1 MLYKFHT
8 KRQLLHN
15 KYDSQQLHNL
25 LKKISLLFAS
35 FLFCVSSAYT
45 QNFDVRFNHIT
56 SDNGLSQ
63 NTIEDILKD
72 SRGFVWFATRNG
84 LNRYDG
90 YSFKVYKAGNSEH
103 DLSSNFIHSICED
116 LEGNL
121 WIGTENGLNIFDTK
135 TNTFSVLF
143 QNPEDTNSISDNNIS
158 DIVCDKNGII
168 WAGTYTQGLIR
179 IQKTTNA
186 KYIFKRYQYT
196 PNEPTGI
203 LSNTIHTLFIDK
215 ENNLWIGTDNGIN
228 KLDNSTNS
236 FEPYRNISDE
246 INPLSHNSVSVIFED
261 SFGYIWIGTWNGL
274 NQMNKATGEIKY
286 FLFDTKN
293 QSNSSNSAINT
304 IDEDIEGNLLIGS
317 INGLY
322 KFVRKES
329 RFYQFSVKSNNDY
342 ALSNELISCI
352 ETDSLGNVWI
362 GTHMGGVNHYNVHQ
376 KKFKHIVIEPLPEET
391 NNNNIINS
399 IYTDPKTLW
408 IGTAGSGLYCLD
420 KLTGKYNHFKNI
432 PGDLQS
438 INGNYVSAIKKDNIG
453 NLWIGT
459 WESGLNRVHLNSK
472 PIRFERISEK
482 NGWNSMLNKSITS
495 IHIDSSFVLIG
506 GEYGLDKLITENKNI
521 TPVAN
526 NQNWTNNIS
535 QVRCILKDK
544 QGFFWI
550 GTRLGLYCFHESK
563 LKTSLSDADITYY
576 RSNADQPNS
585 LPCNF
590 IETLC
595 EDHIGN
601 IWAGTFG
608 HGICQIQRK
617 NNDEVIF
624 RSFNEKDELS
634 NNVIYSIQ
642 TDKNGDLWIGTDY
655 GLSRFDIT
663 TKKFSNYYAS
673 DGLQSNQFFW
683 GASTKG
689 EDGTLYFGGTNGINY
704 FVPIEIKDIDP
715 MTNVTFTDFKL
726 FNKSVNVGE
735 EEHKKNILSKDI
747 SMASEVRLTYKE
759 DIFSIEFSALTYFQP
774 QKINY
779 AYKLEGVDDEWIH
792 TSSTQRFANYRNLDG
807 GKYTFLVKASNSNG
821 EWSQHPTKL
830 DIIITPPFWD
840 TLLFKIFGIS
850 LLAFFIAFYFR
861 YRTRI
866 LIIQKQSLEE
876 IVKNRTNEI
885 ALQKEQLTIQNK
897 EITAQHNELMD
908 LNKKVQHVNQ
918 LKLRFFT
925 NISHEFRTPL
935 TLIAG
940 PVKKLLTTNPEPD
953 ETKKSLQIIDRNVQR
968 LIHLINQL
976 LDFRKVE
983 TNKLELKVSRGDLLS
998 FINEIC
1004 TSFEQLAQEKQIN
1017 FTFTH
1022 EQINDDQWFDY
1033 EKLENILF
1041 NLLSNAF
1048 KHTPANGEISISLKV
1063 NSNSKIADLNMQA
1076 STVIIKVVDTGIG
1089 IPAEHLGNIFKR
1101 FYQIDTPEN
1110 IKNRGSGIGLSLTK
1124 DLVIAHH
1131 GTIHVKSEVGKGST
1145 FTVII
1150 PFQKESF
1157 SSNEISDE
1165 TMIWDNSGLKHKMD
1179 SSELSVETNTKKN
1192 TSTKNTLKST
1202 DKPTILIVEDNFDL
1216 REFVINSLIYNYNIL
1231 EAENGKTA
1239 YEIAKVQNPELII
1252 SDIMMPVMDGLE
1264 LCTRIKNNLLTSHIP
1279 VILLTARS
1287 LVENWIEGLESGADD
1302 YVPKPFDLDLLKA
1315 KIKNLLESREKL
1327 RKHFSGDVSIS
1338 SSEITTTKA
1347 DSDFIN
1353 KAFEIVEE
1361 NYTNPEFGVKELV
1374 DKMNVSHSLLH
1385 KKLKVIV
1392 NKSAGDFIT
1401 IIRLKR
1407 AAELLNN
1414 SAKNISEVAY
1424 EVGFNDPKYFSQKFK
1439 RYFGILPS
1447 NYIKNK

>member
-1 MLYKFHT
+1 MLYKFST

-15 KYDSQQLHNL
+15 KCYIQQLHH
-25 LKKISLLFAS
+25 LFMKAS
-35 FLFCVSSAYT
+35 FLFAGLVFCMSSAYS
-45 QNFDVRFNHIT
+45 QNFNIRFKHIT

-63 NTIEDILKD
+63 NTIEDIFKD

-90 YSFKVYKAGNSEH
+90 YSFKIYKAENSEQ
-103 DLSSNFIHSICED
+103 DLSSNFVHSICED

-135 TNTFSVLF
+135 TNTFSALF
-143 QNPEDTNSISDNNIS
+143 HNPEDTNSISDNNIS
-158 DIVCDKNGII
+158 EVVCDKNGII
-168 WAGTYTQGLIR
+168 WAGTYTEGLIR

-186 KYIFKRYQYT
+186 KYIFKRYKYT
-196 PNEPTGI
+196 PNKSTGI

-215 ENNLWIGTDNGIN
+215 ENKLWIGTNNGIN
-228 KLDNSTNS
+228 KLSIGTNS
-236 FEPYRNISDE
+236 FEPFRKITDE
-246 INPLSHNSVSVIFED
+246 TNPLSHNSVSSIFED
-261 SFGYIWIGTWNGL
+261 SSGYIWIGTWNGL
-274 NQMNKATGEIKY
+274 NRMNKATGEIKY
-286 FLFDTKN
+286 FLFDADN
-293 QSNSSNSAINT
+293 QSNISNSAINT
-304 IDEDIEGNLLIGS
+304 IDEDIEGNLLIGT
-317 INGLY
+317 IDGLNMY
-322 KFVRKES
+322 IRKENS
-329 RFYQFSVKSNNDY
+329 FCQFHVNSNSDN
-342 ALSNELISCI
+342 ALSNELVSCI
-352 ETDSLGNVWI
+352 ETDRFGNVWI
-362 GTHMGGVNHYNVHQ
+362 GTHMGGVNHYNVYQ
-376 KKFKHIVIEPLPEET
+376 KKFKHIVIEPLPKET
-391 NNNNIINS
+391 NNNNVINS

-408 IGTAGSGLYCLD
+408 IGTAGAGLYCFD
-420 KLTGKYNHFKNI
+420 KETGKHTHFKNK

-438 INGNYVSAIKKDNIG
+438 INGDYVSVIKKDNKG
-453 NLWIGT
+453 NLWVGT
-459 WESGLNRVHLNSK
+459 WESGLNKVHVQSK
-472 PIRFERISEK
+472 PYRFERISEK
-482 NGWNSMLNKSITS
+482 NGWNMMLNSSITS

-506 GEYGLDKLITENKNI
+506 GEYGLDKLISERKNI

-526 NQNWTNNIS
+526 NQNWTNYIS
-535 QVRCILKDK
+535 QVRCILKDT

-550 GTRLGLYCFHESK
+550 GTRIGLYCFHESK
-563 LKTSLSDADITYY
+563 LITGLSDSDITCY
-576 RSNADQPNS
+576 RSNADHRNS
-585 LPCNF
+585 LPYNF
-590 IETLC
+590 VETLC
-595 EDHIGN
+595 EDHNGN

-617 NNDEVIF
+617 SNEEVIF
-624 RSFNEKDELS
+624 KSYNEKDGLS

-642 TDKNGDLWIGTDY
+642 TDEKGDLWISTDY
-655 GLSRFDIT
+655 GLSKLDIT
-663 TKKFSNYYAS
+663 TKKFSNYYVS

-689 EDGTLYFGGTNGINY
+689 EDGTLYFGGTNGVCYFMPNEIN
-704 FVPIEIKDIDP
+704 DIDTV
-715 MTNVTFTDFKL
+715 TNVTITDFKL

-735 EEHKKNILSKDI
+735 KEHKASILSTDI
-747 SMASEVRLTYKE
+747 SKASEVRLTYKE
-759 DIFSIEFSALTYFQP
+759 DAFSIEFSALTYFQP

-792 TSSTQRFANYRNLDG
+792 VPSTKRFANYRNLDG

-821 EWSQHPTKL
+821 EWSRQPTKL
-830 DIIITPPFWD
+830 EINIIPPFWD

-850 LLAFFIAFYFR
+850 LLAFFIAVYFR

-876 IVKNRTNEI
+876 LVKNRTNEI

-897 EITAQHNELMD
+897 EITAQRNKLIY

-940 PVKKLLTTNPEPD
+940 PVKKLLTTNTESD
-953 ETKKSLQIIDRNVQR
+953 ETKKSLLIIDRNVQR
-968 LIHLINQL
+968 LKHLINQL

-983 TNKLELKVSRGDLLS
+983 TNKLDLKVSRGDLVS
-998 FINEIC
+998 FIKEIF

-1022 EQINDDQWFDY
+1022 EEINDEQWFDH

-1048 KHTPANGEISISLKV
+1048 KHTPANGEISISLKI
-1063 NSNSKIADLNMQA
+1063 NSNSETADSIIQD
-1076 STVIIKVVDTGIG
+1076 STAIIKVADTGIG
-1089 IPAEHLGNIFKR
+1089 IPAEHIDNIFKR

-1110 IKNRGSGIGLSLTK
+1110 IKNRGSGIGLSLSK
-1124 DLVIAHH
+1124 ELVIAHH
-1131 GTIHVKSEVGKGST
+1131 GEIHVKSEVGKGSV
-1145 FTVII
+1145 FTVNI
-1150 PFQKESF
+1150 PYQKESF
-1157 SSNEISDE
+1157 SSNDISGE
-1165 TMIWDNSGLKHKMD
+1165 TMTWDKTSLKHKID
-1179 SSELSVETNTKKN
+1179 SGELSIETYNKKN
-1192 TSTKNTLKST
+1192 TPTKNSLKST

-1216 REFVINSLIYNYNIL
+1216 REFVINSLVDNYNIL
-1231 EAENGKTA
+1231 EAENGKEA
-1239 YEIAKVQNPELII
+1239 YEIAKVQNPVLII

-1287 LVENWIEGLESGADD
+1287 LIENWIEGLESGADD
-1302 YVPKPFDLDLLKA
+1302 YMPKPFDIDLLKA
-1315 KIKNLLESREKL
+1315 KIKNLLESHEKL
-1327 RKHFSGDVSIS
+1327 RKHFSGDIS
-1338 SSEITTTKA
+1338 TFSSEITTTKA
-1347 DSDFIN
+1347 DSNFIN
-1353 KAFEIVEE
+1353 KAFEIVED
-1361 NYTNPEFGVKELV
+1361 NYTDPEFGVKKLV

-1385 KKLKVIV
+1385 KKLKAIV
-1392 NKSAGDFIT
+1392 NQSAGDFIT

-1407 AAELLNN
+1407 SAELLKK
-1414 SAKNISEVAY
+1414 SAKNIAEVAY

-1439 RYFGILPS
+1439 RYFGTLPS
-1447 NYIKNK
+1447 DYVNNK